1 MRTEIFVDY
10 SWLYHK
16 SFHTFSDLSFVHEGK
31 TYLTGALYGAVRDIA
46 ILKEKFPESP
56 IFVAIEPEDNSSRH
70 MMHESYKQNRPK
82 KDPAMMELINE
93 TTRALTLIPGV
104 TVWSSDQAGEADDV
118 LYTLIKE
125 RKSQFDCAMVYALD
139 NDLLQVAGD
148 IDLAGKCFYAKLKD
162 AAVPFEGYCS
172 EKYDVHPRDLVL
184 YRALIGDSS
193 DNLKGPVPRFPR
205 ALARKLLESRTFNPD
220 PAADLIAHI
229 NATPLEEFELS
240 EQKWIAALREKADI
254 LIKNYKMMKLHSLK
268 LTDMTSYFRDPQKD
282 VEYFVRTYGLNT
294 LQKIKDGTFRR
305 PTDEGSASHFNPNR
319 PY

>member
-56 IFVAIEPEDNSSRH
+56 IFVAIEPELNSSRH
-70 MMHESYKQNRPK
+70 MMHGSYKQNRPK
-82 KDPAMMELINE
+82 KEPAMMELINE
-93 TTRALTLIPGV
+93 TVRALTLIPGV

-148 IDLAGKCFYAKLKD
+148 IDLGGRVFYAKLKD
-162 AAVPFEGYCS
+162 AAVPFEGYCFS
-172 EKYDVHPRDLVL
+172 KYGVAPKELLL
-184 YRALIGDSS
+184 YRAIIGDSS
-193 DNLKGPVPRFPR
+193 DNLKGVVPRFPR
-205 ALARKLLESRTFNPD
+205 IMARKLVARYQCPECMINDLKLIPIER
-220 PAADLIAHI
+220 LIA
-229 NATPLEEFELS
+229 EER
-240 EQKWIAALREKADI
+240 KWIEALIANSSALAINFKVMR
-254 LIKNYKMMKLHSLK
+254 LQTLK
-268 LTDMTSYFRDPQKD
+268 LEDMTAYFKTKTA
-282 VEYFVRTYGLNT
+282 EYFIETYGLNS
-294 LQKIKDGTFRR
+294 LRKVVCNG
-305 PTDEGSASHFNPNR
+305 
-319 PY
+319 